1 MKEFPKILIP
11 KNKHRF
17 HEYLYERNLAYM
29 RRDIYELVIR
39 GDENSYF
46 VIDNFAR
53 KHQINNHDIKS
64 MTLTVMKELKS
75 LGWNVKTSF
84 ADCGLFIYSTD
95 EVPVSCY
102 DDSF

>member
-11 KNKHRF
+11 ENKQKF
-17 HEYLYERNLAYM
+17 HEYLYERNIAYM

-53 KHQINNHDIKS
+53 KYQINETDIKK
-64 MTLTVMKELKS
+64 MTETLISELKL

-84 ADCGLFIYSTD
+84 GGYGLFIYSTD
-95 EVPVSCY
+95 KPPSSCFE
-102 DDSF
+102 DGF